1 MQVRSFP
8 LFPVLM
14 SYGTNDKF
22 EEVKDSLLSE
32 VESVR
37 EEDTNGV
44 NITNVGGWQ
53 SKDDIRVKTPQISKY
68 VKQCINESLS
78 ESRSPNF
85 DLKYSILN
93 MWINVNGPGDSNSL
107 HNHPGSDFS
116 GIFWLK
122 APENS
127 GKVYFNNPHDFT
139 QNADIQTVR
148 EEYKDALNIHPS
160 YFCTPEE
167 GSFLVFP
174 SSLMHKVDQNK
185 SKENRISVACNI
197 RIMV

>member
-32 VESVR
+32 VESIR

-160 YFCTPEE
+160 YFCAPEE

-197 RIMV
+197 RIMS

>member
-1 MQVRSFP
+1 MEVRSFP

-14 SYGTNDKF
+14 SCGTNDKF
-22 EEVKDSLLSE
+22 QEVKDSLLSE
-32 VESVR
+32 VEKLR
-37 EEDTNGV
+37 KEDDGV
-44 NITNVGGWQ
+44 EITNVGGWQ
-53 SKDDIRVKTPQISKY
+53 SKDTIGKKTPQIVKY
-68 VKQCINESLS
+68 IKDCINESFS

-85 DLKYSILN
+85 DLKYYIVN

-122 APENS
+122 TPENS

-139 QNADIQTVR
+139 QNIDILTVR
-148 EEYKDALNIHPS
+148 EEYQDALNIHPS
-160 YFCTPEE
+160 YFYTPQE
-167 GSFLVFP
+167 GSFLIFP

-185 SKENRISVACNI
+185 SNENRISVACNI
-197 RIMV
+197 RIVT

>member
-1 MQVRSFP
+1 
-8 LFPVLM
+8 
-14 SYGTNDKF
+14 
-22 EEVKDSLLSE
+22 
-32 VESVR
+32 
-37 EEDTNGV
+37 
-44 NITNVGGWQ
+44 
-53 SKDDIRVKTPQISKY
+53 
-68 VKQCINESLS
+68 
-78 ESRSPNF
+78 
-85 DLKYSILN
+85 
-93 MWINVNGPGDSNSL
+93 MWININGPGDSNSL